1 MFNYFLSY
9 GKSYKTFVV
18 TYKIFNQEGVDV
30 ISPVELDNITK
41 GETCQISLSTVQFDP
56 MNEGEYLTLEISA
69 YARDAKDDT
78 SA

>member
-18 TYKIFNQEGVDV
+18 SYRVFNQEGVEV

-41 GETCQISLSTVQFDP
+41 GET
-56 MNEGEYLTLEISA
+56 
-69 YARDAKDDT
+69 
-78 SA
+78 

>member
-18 TYKIFNQEGVDV
+18 NYRVFNQEGVEV

-41 GETCQISLSTVQFDP
+41 GETQ
-56 MNEGEYLTLEISA
+56 
-69 YARDAKDDT
+69 
-78 SA
+78 